1 VLTATVTAHGASF
14 SVVVSPMQGDSDN
27 EEDNAATTN
36 QETVTVREGPS
47 PIVPEPHEL
56 VWGAGAFVVFA
67 LLMRYLLY
75 PKLREGMDRRYKAIR
90 TRLSDADAMRAA
102 AKAEVAEYER
112 QLATVRAEASALV
125 EAARQEL
132 EAERRTQLAA
142 SNAVL
147 AQERATAAEQDEA
160 ARAAVHDQ
168 VESAV
173 VDVVTRAVELAI
185 GTRPNAEVVERA
197 VRDQMAVG
205 AGR

>member
-1 VLTATVTAHGASF
+1 
-14 SVVVSPMQGDSDN
+14 MQGDTGG

-47 PIVPEPHEL
+47 PIVPEVHEL
-56 VWGAGAFVVFA
+56 VWSAGAFVVFA
-67 LLMRYLLY
+67 VLMRYVLY
-75 PKLREGMDRRYKAIR
+75 PKLRAGMDSRYKAIR
-90 TRLSDADAMRAA
+90 TRLSDADAMRAS
-102 AKAEVAEYER
+102 AKAEVAGYER
-112 QLATVRAEASALV
+112 QLAALRAEAGARV

-142 SNAVL
+142 SNATL
-147 AQERATAAEQDEA
+147 AEERAAAATQAEA
-160 ARAAVHDQ
+160 ARAAVHEQ

-185 GTRPNAEVVERA
+185 GTPPNREVVERA
-197 VRDQMAVG
+197 VREQMSVG